1 MGRAV
6 FVLCVCAALLFAA
19 DNLLHCP
26 VLALAYAISAA
37 HARLHANAGN
47 SGAHA
52 STFRSRDAVAVA
64 TVEVARCDVAPS
76 VALAVATPRV
86 WATPR
91 ASHRRRSHR
100 PLAVEGVAVAAVE
113 VARRRVTFVVAHVI
127 AHPRLL
133 APWRTKSF
141 AVATIADTL
150 LRAALG
156 VALAC
161 AWRADGGTVALP

>member
-64 TVEVARCDVAPS
+64 TVEVARCDAEWH
-76 VALAVATPRV
+76 ARV
-86 WATPR
+86 GARLEDVVPDP
-91 ASHRRRSHR
+91 AQI
-100 PLAVEGVAVAAVE
+100 VE
-113 VARRRVTFVVAHVI
+113 VAPVRARQPTGFTGGRTGHLGLTKLRALAKRRDHPCEILLPEDREEEHVVA
-127 AHPRLL
+127 
-133 APWRTKSF
+133 S
-141 AVATIADTL
+141 
-150 LRAALG
+150 
-156 VALAC
+156 
-161 AWRADGGTVALP
+161 

>member
-1 MGRAV
+1 MDAVDASVRADGASCDQSGDDEEHLGVGRAV

-64 TVEVARCDVAPS
+64 TVEVAPDQVWSEAGKGAEGKAKDSTCTTRDRFEGGAKASASASDV
-76 VALAVATPRV
+76 
-86 WATPR
+86 
-91 ASHRRRSHR
+91 
-100 PLAVEGVAVAAVE
+100 
-113 VARRRVTFVVAHVI
+113 
-127 AHPRLL
+127 
-133 APWRTKSF
+133 
-141 AVATIADTL
+141 
-150 LRAALG
+150 
-156 VALAC
+156 
-161 AWRADGGTVALP
+161 DGI